1 MAPPAVRLFDKCVPL
16 IAAGET
22 LDVSVSQW
30 LRDGGKDLLLPNGDS
45 TVKFIIE
52 GPQVTLTPDDV
63 AGVYPAPGSEDS
75 PDEFLPHVA
84 LRRHTLP
91 WERVGP
97 TPTNAAA
104 PANPWVALLV
114 LRASEL
120 AYTVQKAGKPG
131 AFVHR
136 ATVAS
141 VAAIDPAG
149 HVAITGVAKVPAS
162 TMVDLVYLTNLQ
174 VSRLLPTRDELGHLC
189 HVKRLTEPDPSTGTD
204 AHTDRAIVIANRLP
218 DATPS
223 NPQNPDS
230 AAETH
235 VALLVSLERRNDLY
249 AAPRLAAPGARAAL
263 IVLRH
268 WTFTPSKGG
277 DFEQVVRAIRYR
289 PNGGVLRFGSVPAD
303 VRVGETTLSGGFAAL
318 VQPNGAPLE
327 PFTHE
332 HEGEVML
339 RGPLRPFAPPARTD
353 GFAVQAAPEEW
364 EGDDVTDDYTYAT
377 AFELGR
383 LLVLADAGLLQ
394 DLRDMRPVFPPIET
408 PLEQNTMPPVLQ
420 KPDWVSNPAWIEQP
434 WEMAEKPMLEETG
447 GVLDGIEFDPG
458 GIAGHID
465 PGVFKGTLE
474 PLGMPMGPVVA
485 SVEIGNLSVEK
496 LNKQFV
502 AVVTAAQS

>member
-1 MAPPAVRLFDKCVPL
+1 
-16 IAAGET
+16 
-22 LDVSVSQW
+22 
-30 LRDGGKDLLLPNGDS
+30 
-45 TVKFIIE
+45 
-52 GPQVTLTPDDV
+52 
-63 AGVYPAPGSEDS
+63 
-75 PDEFLPHVA
+75 
-84 LRRHTLP
+84 
-91 WERVGP
+91 
-97 TPTNAAA
+97 
-104 PANPWVALLV
+104 
-114 LRASEL
+114 
-120 AYTVQKAGKPG
+120 VQKAGKPG

-141 VAAIDPAG
+141 VQAIDPAG
-149 HVAITGVAKVPAS
+149 HGAITNGAKVPPSA
-162 TMVDLVYLTNLQ
+162 MVDLVYLSNQQ
-174 VSRLLPTRDELGHLC
+174 VAHLLPSRDELGLLC
-189 HVKRLTEPDPSTGTD
+189 HVKRLTEPDPKTGQD
-204 AHTDRAIVIANRLP
+204 VHTDRAIVIANRLP
-218 DATPS
+218 DASPASAT
-223 NPQNPDS
+223 DD

-235 VALLVSLERRNDLY
+235 VALLVSIERRNDLY
-249 AAPRLAAPGARAAL
+249 APERAAAQGARAAL

-289 PNGGVLRFGSVPAD
+289 PNGGVLRFGSVPAAAPAD
-303 VRVGETTLSGGFAAL
+303 GATLSGGFASL

-332 HEGEVML
+332 RLGDVMF

-353 GFAVQAAPEEW
+353 GFAVQATPEEW

-434 WEMAEKPMLEETG
+434 WQMAEKPMLEETG
-447 GVLDGIEFDPG
+447 GVLDGGIEIDPG

-474 PLGMPMGPVVA
+474 PLGMPAGPVVA
-485 SVEIGNLSVEK
+485 NVEIGNLSVEK

-502 AVVTAAQS
+502 AVMTAAQS